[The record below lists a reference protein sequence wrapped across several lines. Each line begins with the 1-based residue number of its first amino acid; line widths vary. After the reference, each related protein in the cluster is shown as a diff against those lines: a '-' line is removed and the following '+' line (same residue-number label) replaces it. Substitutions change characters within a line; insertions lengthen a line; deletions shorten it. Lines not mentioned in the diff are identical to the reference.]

1 MSNTSKVNLA
11 DVPLEKKKRKYY
23 LIPTYIAV
31 IFYLL
36 FLGFPFLWMFSI
48 SLKSP
53 YELLQLNPSLIP
65 DGFYWQNYID
75 IIEKRGLINSAK
87 NSFIIAL
94 LTAALTTVFTV
105 PAAYAIARLRKVFS
119 GIATGWILVS
129 QVFPVSLII
138 IPLFMAVRRI
148 GLLDTIWGLV
158 LVYLVASLP
167 FALWMLKGYVSSI
180 PLDLE
185 EAGAM
190 DGASSFQILRRIV
203 FPLLVPGIVATALFT
218 FLNSW
223 NEFFFALVLIQS
235 PENETLPLTLARFMG
250 SEGQVLLG
258 PLAAGAFLATIPSLV
273 IFGIMQRKLASGL
286 LAGAVKG

>member
-1 MSNTSKVNLA
+1 MSTTSKQPIVA
-11 DVPLEKKKRKYY
+11 PAEKKKRKYY

-31 IFYLL
+31 VFYVL
-36 FLGFPFLWMFSI
+36 FLGFPFIWMFST
-48 SLKSP
+48 SLKTP
-53 YELLQLNPSLIP
+53 YELLQLHPSLIP

-87 NSFIIAL
+87 NSFVIAI
-94 LTAALTTVFTV
+94 LTATLTTIFTV

-119 GIATGWILVS
+119 GVATGWILIS
-129 QVFPVSLII
+129 QVFPVSLVI

-180 PLDLE
+180 PVDLE

-190 DGASSFQILRRIV
+190 DGASSFQILVRIV

-273 IFGIMQRKLASGL
+273 IFGVMQRKLASGL

>member
-1 MSNTSKVNLA
+1 MSDTTKVNLA
-11 DVPLEKKKRKYY
+11 DIPLVKKKRKYY

-31 IFYLL
+31 IFYLI

-148 GLLDTIWGLV
+148 GLLDTI
-158 LVYLVASLP
+158 
-167 FALWMLKGYVSSI
+167 
-180 PLDLE
+180 
-185 EAGAM
+185 
-190 DGASSFQILRRIV
+190 
-203 FPLLVPGIVATALFT
+203 
-218 FLNSW
+218 
-223 NEFFFALVLIQS
+223 
-235 PENETLPLTLARFMG
+235 
-250 SEGQVLLG
+250 
-258 PLAAGAFLATIPSLV
+258 
-273 IFGIMQRKLASGL
+273 
-286 LAGAVKG
+286 

>member
-1 MSNTSKVNLA
+1 MSDTTKVNLA
-11 DVPLEKKKRKYY
+11 EIPLVKKKRKYY

-31 IFYLL
+31 IFYLI

-148 GLLDTIWGLV
+148 GLLDTIWGLI

-190 DGASSFQILRRIV
+190 DGASSFQILRSIV

>member
-1 MSNTSKVNLA
+1 MSNATKANLA
-11 DVPLEKKKRKYY
+11 PAPIEKKKRKYY

-48 SLKSP
+48 SLKTP

-87 NSFIIAL
+87 NSFVIAL
-94 LTAALTTVFTV
+94 LTAALTTLFTV
-105 PAAYAIARLRKVFS
+105 PAAYAIARLRKIFS

-180 PLDLE
+180 PVDLE

-190 DGASSFQILRRIV
+190 DGASSLQILRRIV

>member
-1 MSNTSKVNLA
+1 MSNTTKVNLA
-11 DVPLEKKKRKYY
+11 NVPLEKKKRKYY

-75 IIEKRGLINSAK
+75 IVEKRGLINSAK

-273 IFGIMQRKLASGL
+273 IFGVMQRKLASGL

>member
-1 MSNTSKVNLA
+1 MSNATKANLA
-11 DVPLEKKKRKYY
+11 PAPIEKKKRRYY

-48 SLKSP
+48 SLKTP

-87 NSFIIAL
+87 NSFVIAL
-94 LTAALTTVFTV
+94 LTAALTTLFTV
-105 PAAYAIARLRKVFS
+105 PAAYAIARLRKIFS

-180 PLDLE
+180 PVDLE

>member
-1 MSNTSKVNLA
+1 MSNTSKVNLS
-11 DVPLEKKKRKYY
+11 DIPLEKKKRKYY

-36 FLGFPFLWMFSI
+36 FLGFPFVWMFSI

-190 DGASSFQILRRIV
+190 DGASSFQILRSIV